1 MSDKLNSQGV
11 KDIIGVLTLKLGF
24 IGLGMMGSSLA
35 IRAVQ
40 SGYDVLGYNR
50 TRSKVEGLRDRI
62 EVVPAI
68 SDICDE
74 ADVILVS
81 VTDDDADYEVTLGN
95 HGISDYIRPNRV
107 ILDFSTITPMMSKLL
122 NEKLKRKGVYRL
134 EVPVLGGPQK
144 AMRGELI
151 AMVGGDRDKY
161 EEMADL
167 IRTFAYRTFYIG
179 GIGDALFIKLA
190 LNLLIAGYA
199 ELLSEGLAMIKKQ
212 NIDPRLL
219 LNVLN
224 VSGYKTELSETK
236 GPKMVSGNY
245 EPTFYLKHMK
255 KDLGL
260 LQRVANEYSVYLPVS
275 GALWS
280 TYTGAVS
287 MGLSDEDFSA
297 VLEYLQKVNR
307 ISK

>member
-1 MSDKLNSQGV
+1 M
-11 KDIIGVLTLKLGF
+11 KLGF
-24 IGLGMMGSSLA
+24 IGLGMMGSALA

-50 TRSKVEGLRDRI
+50 TRSKVEDLRDRI
-62 EVVPAI
+62 DIVPSI
-68 SDICDE
+68 SDVCDE
-74 ADVILVS
+74 ADVIIVS

-95 HGISDYIRPNRV
+95 HGISDYIRPSRV
-107 ILDFSTITPMMSKLL
+107 ILDFSTITPMMSRLL

-134 EVPVLGGPQK
+134 EVPVVGGPQK

-151 AMVGGDRDKY
+151 AMVGGDREKY
-161 EEMADL
+161 EEMSDL

-179 GIGDALFIKLA
+179 GIGDALFLKLA
-190 LNLLIAGYA
+190 INLIIAGYA
-199 ELLSEGLAMIKKQ
+199 ELLSEGITLVKKQ
-212 NIDPRLL
+212 NVDPRLL

-236 GPKMVSGNY
+236 GPKMINGNY

-260 LQRVANEYSVYLPVS
+260 LQKVANEYNVHMPVA
-275 GALWS
+275 GALWA

-287 MGLSDEDFSA
+287 MGLSDDDFTA
-297 VLEYLQKVNR
+297 IVEYLQRINKV
-307 ISK
+307 K